1 MFFNSFI
8 DAFLTLPGRPHQSV
22 EGALRA
28 RPRKAKAPFWRPQK
42 LLGRPKGEFK
52 IRLGALRAPLIYAP
66 WRPSGAPLGSAPP
79 RIAGSAGAVVTP
91 LDELYACHCS
101 ASQRSRSS
109 ECKQGGQKR
118 RREST
123 VNEN

>member
-28 RPRKAKAPFWRPQK
+28 RPRKAMAPFGRPQK

-52 IRLGALRAPLIYAP
+52 NRLGALRVSPPP
-66 WRPSGAPLGSAPP
+66 WGLQGRSL
-79 RIAGSAGAVVTP
+79 R
-91 LDELYACHCS
+91 HCVYLFT
-101 ASQRSRSS
+101 Q
-109 ECKQGGQKR
+109 
-118 RREST
+118 T
-123 VNEN
+123 NTF